1 MSIRVAGLSKTWPG
15 AAAPVLRDLELD
27 VEDGALVAI
36 LGRSGV
42 GKSTLLRVL
51 CGLEPFEGGTITVAG
66 TTVRGGEKPDA
77 LHGRV
82 GLVFQSAEL
91 FPHLSVLDNCTLAPI
106 RARGR
111 SRADAEAQARRLLA
125 ALDLEDKAG
134 SYPEALSG
142 GQRQRAAIVRALLLE
157 PSVILYDEP
166 TSALDPA
173 LKAEV
178 GRTLARVAQESR
190 ATQLVVTHDPALAR
204 ELAQR
209 VLILEE
215 GRLRPA

>member
-1 MSIRVAGLSKTWPG
+1 MAIRVEGLCKTHPG
-15 AAAPVLRDLELD
+15 AAAPVLQELSLD
-27 VEDGALVAI
+27 VPSGELVAI
-36 LGRSGV
+36 LGKSGA

-51 CGLEPFEGGTITVAG
+51 CGLDPFERGTITAAG
-66 TTVRGGEKPDA
+66 VTVRGGERPDA

-91 FPHLSVLDNCTLAPI
+91 FPHLTVLQNCTLAPVHARGMNRAAAEE
-106 RARGR
+106 RAR
-111 SRADAEAQARRLLA
+111 QLLR
-125 ALDLEDKAG
+125 ALDLEEKAH
-134 SYPEALSG
+134 SHPEDLSG

-157 PSVILYDEP
+157 PELILYDEP
-166 TSALDPA
+166 TSALDPS

-178 GRTLARVAQESR
+178 GRTLARVAQQSR

-209 VLILEE
+209 VFILEE
-215 GRLRPA
+215 GRLRPT